1 MFEHKRTTS
10 TPSHRTTNP
19 FSWKRTN
26 VSKFNLNQNGN
37 ASWCIFIFL
46 PSVLC
51 YHHLTHPV
59 LTKEKKKNNMPNQT
73 CSKNNNSNLKQP
85 RFLVHIHI
93 VPRLWWWYFFPFP
106 PACPATGG
114 MIVVRG
120 PFGRRPDFK
129 TTRIGGG
136 VGGGGVVGGTK
147 MISTNDDEGYEDS
160 IYFQHQPMQPT
171 LPHQQQLQ
179 QQQHQTFGRNGGG
192 GGGGGRKEPGHIY
205 NNQ

>member
-1 MFEHKRTTS
+1 MRIILAPSPPNTHIHTNTNTYKQTITTNHTFEHKRTTS

-26 VSKFNLNQNGN
+26 VSKLNLNQNGN

-59 LTKEKKKNNMPNQT
+59 LTKQKKKNNMPNQT

-93 VPRLWWWYFFPFP
+93 VPRLWWWYFFS
-106 PACPATGG
+106 
-114 MIVVRG
+114 
-120 PFGRRPDFK
+120 
-129 TTRIGGG
+129 
-136 VGGGGVVGGTK
+136 
-147 MISTNDDEGYEDS
+147 ISTCLSCDRGDDCC
-160 IYFQHQPMQPT
+160 
-171 LPHQQQLQ
+171 
-179 QQQHQTFGRNGGG
+179 
-192 GGGGGRKEPGHIY
+192 PGAVWASSRL
-205 NNQ
+205 